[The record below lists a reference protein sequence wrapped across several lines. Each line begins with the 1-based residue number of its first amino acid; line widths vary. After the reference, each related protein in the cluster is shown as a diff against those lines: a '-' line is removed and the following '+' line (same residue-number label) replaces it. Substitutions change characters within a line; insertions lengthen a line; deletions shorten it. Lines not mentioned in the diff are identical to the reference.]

1 MSSALQPLADA
12 LKAAYEQRD
21 AKRLA
26 PLLAADVRWG
36 EDCHSDRD
44 VLAWY
49 ERLRVQGA
57 DAQVEEVL
65 IRERAVVLGLRVSLP
80 ARTAPGVPGPSRV
93 WQAFAVDDGL
103 VVEIRG
109 YPDRD
114 AALAF
119 ADAARAA

>member
-1 MSSALQPLADA
+1 MSAALQPLADA

-36 EDCHSDRD
+36 EDSADRD

-49 ERLRVQGA
+49 ERLRVEGA

-65 IRERAVVLGLRVSLP
+65 VREHAVVLGLRVSFP
-80 ARTAPGVPGPSRV
+80 ARGAEPSHV

-103 VVEIRG
+103 VVEICG

-114 AALAF
+114 KALAF
-119 ADAARAA
+119 ADAVPAP

>member
-1 MSSALQPLADA
+1 
-12 LKAAYEQRD
+12 
-21 AKRLA
+21 
-26 PLLAADVRWG
+26 
-36 EDCHSDRD
+36 
-44 VLAWY
+44 VLSWY
-49 ERLRVQGA
+49 ERLRVEGA

-65 IRERAVVLGLRVSLP
+65 VRERGVVLGLRVVLP
-80 ARTAPGVPGPSRV
+80 KRGADPSHV

-119 ADAARAA
+119 ADAAPAA